1 MLKLLSS
8 SSSSCLHGR
17 LHSLHPGP
25 TELASPVLRVLGS
38 LAGLTRPSPN
48 SARRAFFCSDGSDG
62 SDQVVE
68 IEFKGAGA
76 EAEAESKSSS
86 AIVSTNPRPEDYLT
100 VGWLWNLVLL
110 SGLFGFQKNI
120 RKCLGFFLCINC
132 VMVSSIAIV
141 LTCLFFGYCYM
152 GQVLALPL
160 PHRPLFPGFYMPIYV
175 KVHEIL
181 E

>member
-8 SSSSCLHGR
+8 SSSSSLHGR
-17 LHSLHPGP
+17 LHSLRPGP

-38 LAGLTRPSPN
+38 LTGLTWPSPN

-68 IEFKGAGA
+68 IEFKGAGAEA

-110 SGLFGFQKNI
+110 SGLFGFRENI
-120 RKCLGFFLCINC
+120 RKCLGFLLILHVYKLRDGFFHSHRANMFVFWL
-132 VMVSSIAIV
+132 MLYGAGFSFAIA
-141 LTCLFFGYCYM
+141 
-152 GQVLALPL
+152 A
-160 PHRPLFPGFYMPIYV
+160 
-175 KVHEIL
+175 
-181 E
+181 